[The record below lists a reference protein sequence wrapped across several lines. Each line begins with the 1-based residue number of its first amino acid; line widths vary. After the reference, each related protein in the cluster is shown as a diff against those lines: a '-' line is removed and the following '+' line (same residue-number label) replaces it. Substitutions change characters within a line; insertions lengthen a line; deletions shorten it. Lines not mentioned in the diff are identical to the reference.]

1 MEPFENILSRAEET
15 LRGWFCKKDS
25 RSTLEAFDRRAVV
38 WTGMDE
44 EGSAHGYAQLERLFS
59 SNRDKIRPRAL
70 SACTWRSAAAERDFV
85 W

>member
-1 MEPFENILSRAEET
+1 MEPFEDILSRAEET

-44 EGSAHGYAQLERLFS
+44 EASAHGYAQLERLFS
-59 SNRDKIRPRAL
+59 SNRDKYARAPCR
-70 SACTWRSAAAERDFV
+70 ACTWRSAAAERDFV